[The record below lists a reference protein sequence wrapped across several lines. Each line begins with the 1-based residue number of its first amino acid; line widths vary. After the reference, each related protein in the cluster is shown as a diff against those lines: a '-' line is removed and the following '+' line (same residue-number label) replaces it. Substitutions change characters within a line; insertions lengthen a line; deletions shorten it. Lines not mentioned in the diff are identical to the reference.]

1 MNIIYVGSLFHLLIA
16 AKQKVL
22 TMFRQL
28 ISIRH
33 MLVVFVILTL
43 NLAVAFAR
51 DETSKT
57 YRCVTKDA
65 VSILQDGTLNK
76 DVGKAALEVF
86 DKIVINVSNGHIAY
100 PSVGKLEEWTVIK
113 TSADDNDYV
122 LFRSFSR
129 RIDKKTVANAV
140 THFIRLRAAT
150 GDPQPRFMVF
160 TLSYLVTGT
169 CAIVR

>member
-1 MNIIYVGSLFHLLIA
+1 MTIICVWGLFYLLVK

-28 ISIRH
+28 ISIRQ
-33 MLVVFVILTL
+33 MLVAFVILAL
-43 NLAVAFAR
+43 NSGVALAQ

-57 YRCVTKDA
+57 YRCITKDA

-76 DVGKAALEVF
+76 EVGKAALEVF
-86 DKIVINVSNGHIAY
+86 DKIVIDVSNGHITY
-100 PSVGKLEEWTVIK
+100 PSVGKREEWIVQK
-113 TSADDNDYV
+113 TSANDNDYV
-122 LFRSFSR
+122 LFPSFSG

-140 THFIRLRAAT
+140 THFIRLRTAT
-150 GDPQPRFMVF
+150 SDPQPRFMVF

-169 CAIVR
+169 CTIVR